1 MISGIVSKIMSLGI
15 DRYSEEYGCTDADV
29 QIQILSNGMGGVTY
43 KMCKNWQPHEEV
55 TFLQIMG
62 KKFDLLGYEALSTPF
77 MVKSLDKFSKDHETS
92 ALNISVFMAKRNE
105 RIALAIFDGRKN
117 VRSLSLEKHLEEMGM

>member
-1 MISGIVSKIMSLGI
+1 MISGIVSKIMSSGI

-43 KMCKNWQPHEEV
+43 KMCKNWQPQEEV

-62 KKFDLLGYEALSTPF
+62 KKFDLLGYESLSTPF
-77 MVKSLDKFSKDHETS
+77 MVKSLDKFSKDYETP

-105 RIALAIFDGRKN
+105 RIALAIFEGRKN
-117 VRSLSLEKHLEEMGM
+117 VRSLSLERHLEEMGM

>member
-1 MISGIVSKIMSLGI
+1 MISGIVSKIMSSGI

-43 KMCKNWQPHEEV
+43 KMCKNWQPQEEV

-77 MVKSLDKFSKDHETS
+77 MVKSLDKFSKDHQTP
-92 ALNISVFMAKRNE
+92 ALNLSVFIAKRNE
-105 RIALAIFDGRKN
+105 RIALAVFDGRKN

>member
-1 MISGIVSKIMSLGI
+1 MISGIVSKIMSSGI
-15 DRYSEEYGCTDADV
+15 DRYSEQYGCTDADV

-43 KMCKNWQPHEEV
+43 KMCKNWQPQEEV

-77 MVKSLDKFSKDHETS
+77 MVKSLDKFSKDYETP